1 MNKDCG
7 CTCNDKKKK
16 SNLTSSVEE
25 GCNKDQVK
33 NPKTAVNNQW

>member
-1 MNKDCG
+1 MNKDYD
-7 CTCNDKKKK
+7 CTCNDTKKK

-25 GCNKDQVK
+25 GCNKKSVE